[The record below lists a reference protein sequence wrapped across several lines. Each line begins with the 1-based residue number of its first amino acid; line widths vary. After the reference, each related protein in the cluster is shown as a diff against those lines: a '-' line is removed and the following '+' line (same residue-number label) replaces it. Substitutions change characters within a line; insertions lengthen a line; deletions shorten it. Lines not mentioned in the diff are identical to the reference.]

1 MGKFYS
7 IKKIRAQN
15 GNNIGRVDI
24 YGEISSLEFWGDEVT
39 PAGFLADLTAL
50 GAVTEIECH
59 IFSNG
64 GDMFASLA
72 IYSILRNRPEK
83 VKVYID
89 GIAASGGSIIACAGD
104 VVYMPPEAVMFVHNL
119 ITDVWDA
126 NEHDV
131 RELLAEMVKLK
142 EPMVNAYM
150 RKSGKTRE
158 EVIALLDGEKGNGT
172 WLTADE
178 AIAFG
183 LADEYTPEAMQP
195 LEAAARISPAVFSY
209 RGHRVDL
216 TGFDKAAEKTAGIIH
231 SQSGGNSM
239 SFFNRKGK
247 KAAKVKPKAAMTFVE
262 MVCPS
267 CGGTVYL
274 NPDTGEV
281 FAGNAAQQE
290 APEGADDA
298 PAAVLARKMPGNVRA
313 SIYGVNCPH
322 CGNDFVWDTD
332 VNADGGEGQAV
343 TKAVPFGGASKP
355 EPAPAQAPAG
365 TESAPAAEAALAV
378 CPECG
383 AQVGYD
389 TETAETGTDEAT
401 GEEGYVLT
409 CPECGTQ
416 FIEPLAAAAPDA
428 VPAGASAAVKAAFRA
443 GMLAERSRHAA
454 LDEMAQA
461 APNLAGMIQAAKKS
475 GASAEV
481 MSRNVIKAMAAG
493 RGGNAG
499 ASQFAASLS
508 RDIKA
513 SGVNGMRTPRHAA
526 APKSVKASAYDR
538 RIEEHNKARGGRD
551 NA

>member
-24 YGEISSLEFWGDEVT
+24 YGNIDSMVFWGDEIT
-39 PAGFLADLTAL
+39 PASFQADLKAL
-50 GAVTEIECH
+50 GTINEIECH

-72 IYSILRNRPEK
+72 IYSILKSRTER

-104 VVYMPPEAVMFVHNL
+104 VVYMPPEAMMFVHNL
-119 ITDVWDA
+119 ITNAWDA

-142 EPMVNAYM
+142 EPMVNVYM
-150 RKSGKTRE
+150 QKSGKPRE
-158 EVIALLDGEKGNGT
+158 EVIALMDGETGSGT
-172 WLTADE
+172 WLTAAE
-178 AIAFG
+178 AIEFG

-195 LEAAARISPAVFSY
+195 LEAAARISPAVFSF
-209 RGHRVDL
+209 RGHKIDL
-216 TGFDKAAEKTAGIIH
+216 TAFDKAAEKTAGIIN
-231 SQSGGNSM
+231 SNRGGNSM
-239 SFFNRKGK
+239 GLFNMKTKRKL
-247 KAAKVKPKAAMTFVE
+247 AAKVEPKAEITFVE

-267 CGGTVYL
+267 CGGTVNL
-274 NPDTGEV
+274 NPGTGEI
-281 FAGNAAQQE
+281 FAGGAAKQE
-290 APEGADDA
+290 ETKKADET

-313 SIYGVNCPH
+313 SIYSVNCPH

-332 VNADGGEGQAV
+332 INSDGGEGQTI
-343 TKAVPFGGASKP
+343 TKSVPLGGTSKP
-355 EPAPAQAPAG
+355 TTDPAG
-365 TESAPAAEAALAV
+365 AEAASEPAAEAVEAV
-378 CPECG
+378 CPNCG

-389 TETAETGTDEAT
+389 TETAQTGTDDAT

-409 CPECGTQ
+409 CPECNTQ
-416 FIEPLAAAAPDA
+416 FLEPLPAPAPGA
-428 VPAGASAAVKAAFRA
+428 VPVGASAEVQAAYRA
-443 GMLAERSRHAA
+443 GILAERNRHVA

-461 APNLAGMIQAAKKS
+461 APALSGMIHAAKRS

-481 MSRNVIKAMAAG
+481 MSRNVIKAMAAV
-493 RGGNAG
+493 GGGSAG
-499 ASQFAASLS
+499 ASRFAASLG

-513 SGVNGMRTPRHAA
+513 SGVNTIRAPQHAA
-526 APKSVKASAYDR
+526 PPKSVKASAYER
-538 RIEEHNKARGGRD
+538 YVEEYNKLRGGRGD
-551 NA
+551 A